1 MRKGMELWIERWT
14 VKKLGFQRDWA
25 LGMFRTWWK
34 PQGLLLCLIPR
45 RTFIK
50 QSREVQGLWRP
61 WFLLWFKTI
70 SDWLEP
76 EGDGGFLSPQIN
88 SCTHLPPTPSCSLLI
103 SSTSLI
109 ASSEPFSVQGLAHCR
124 YWINLCCMNGK
135 IYGGFPVVLTFSP
148 RSSSWF
154 RTFSMKI
161 SPSKPNHFW
170 EHVVS
175 TS

>member
-1 MRKGMELWIERWT
+1 MFFSKGLRSEGMRKGMELWIERWT
-14 VKKLGFQRDWA
+14 VKELGFQRDWA
-25 LGMFRTWWK
+25 LGTFRTWWK
-34 PQGLLLCLIPR
+34 PRGLLLCLIPR

-76 EGDGGFLSPQIN
+76 EGDGGFLSPKIN

-103 SSTSLI
+103 SSASLI

-124 YWINLCCMNGK
+124 YWINPCCMNGK
-135 IYGGFPVVLTFSP
+135 IYGGFPAVLMSSP

-154 RTFSMKI
+154 QELKS
-161 SPSKPNHFW
+161 S
-170 EHVVS
+170 
-175 TS
+175 